1 MMERQYLV
9 TERAHFMCPNMHFG
23 MLVEMAAEYDGNK
36 IKETLEK
43 TAKAHPFLRS
53 VISYDE
59 DGIRLYY
66 DVKDES
72 KISFVEKAST
82 DAMWEDYS
90 AVSKYEWNPFVNGL
104 LKVYAYNN
112 SGQTTLLFIAH
123 HLLGDGRCLLEI
135 AKEFAECYVQ
145 NMEPKYVEEALMRTM
160 DDLPEKSD
168 LTGMSKLLVK
178 RANKQW
184 QREGKRVG
192 YEEYAAFVEKF
203 AASHPVC
210 LKEHRIADEEFKEMV
225 HLCKENGI
233 TLNDLL
239 MAHMY
244 IKTGTKKIIIA
255 ADIREKLACYRE
267 GACGNYASAMGIVCK
282 TKTTDVVKKA
292 KEVHRI
298 VRKQMSDNRKLM
310 LVLACYFNM
319 EPTLLDAAAISGMG
333 DFESKAG
340 AFVGEGMFGFAAP
353 KSYSITNLGKIEC
366 ESMRSAMFIPPASPA
381 AKCTLGVV
389 TVNDKMR
396 LCTSSYGNVE

>member
-23 MLVEMAAEYDGNK
+23 MLVELAAEYDGNK

-43 TAKAHPFLRS
+43 MEKAHPFLRS

-59 DGIRLYY
+59 DGVRLYY

-72 KISFVEKAST
+72 KISFVEKESMDT
-82 DAMWEDYS
+82 MWEDYK

-104 LKVYAYNN
+104 LKVYAYNKN
-112 SGQTTLLFIAH
+112 GQTTLLFIAH
-123 HLLGDGRCLLEI
+123 HLLGDGRCILEI

-145 NMEPKYVEEALMRTM
+145 NGEPEYVEEALIRTI

-168 LTGMSKLLVK
+168 LTGISKLLVK
-178 RANKQW
+178 QANKQW
-184 QREGKRVG
+184 RTEGKRVR
-192 YEEYAAFVEKF
+192 YEEYALFVEKF
-203 AASHPVC
+203 ASTHPVC
-210 LKEHRIADEEFKEMV
+210 LKEHYISDEEFNKMIQ
-225 HLCKENGI
+225 LCKENGI

-244 IKTGTKKIIIA
+244 IKTGTEKIIIA
-255 ADIREKLACYRE
+255 ADLREKLACYRK

-282 TKTTDVVKKA
+282 SKTTDVVKKA

-298 VRKQMSDNRKLM
+298 VRKQMSNNRKLM

-319 EPTLLDAAAISGMG
+319 EPTLLDAAAIAGMG
-333 DFESKAG
+333 GFESKAG
-340 AFVGEGMFGFAAP
+340 AFVGGSMFGYAGP
-353 KSYSITNLGKIEC
+353 ESYSITNLGKIEC
-366 ESMRSAMFIPPASPA
+366 ESMLSAMFIPPASPA
-381 AKCTLGVV
+381 AGCTLGVV
-389 TVNDKMR
+389 TVNGKMR
-396 LCTSSYGNVE
+396 LCTSSYEKK